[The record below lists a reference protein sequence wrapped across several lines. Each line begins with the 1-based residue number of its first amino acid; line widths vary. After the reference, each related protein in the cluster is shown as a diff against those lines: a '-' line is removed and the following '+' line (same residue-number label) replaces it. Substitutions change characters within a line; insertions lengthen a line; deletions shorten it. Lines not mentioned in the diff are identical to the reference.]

1 MKATDYK
8 KHSEK
13 RQVTEDVPLP
23 SGAVFKMRLAPIQQW
38 TTTGVLPASLAV
50 KMEVVAK
57 SKNATEANEVVLK
70 HFTEQ
75 DFIDSQNV
83 GRRMLAYCSLEPKI
97 FIAKPGEPDRTPA
110 DDEIIPE
117 DILPEDFEAIMKWIW
132 SGGKQGASLAKFSRK
147 PRQSSKPRAH
157 R

>member
-8 KHSEK
+8 KHSQK
-13 RQVTEDVPLP
+13 KQITEDVPLP

-50 KMEVVAK
+50 KMETVAK
-57 SKNATEANEVVLK
+57 AKNAAEANAVVLE

-75 DFIDSQNV
+75 DFIDSQSV
-83 GRRMLAYCSLEPKI
+83 GRRMLEYCCIEPKVY
-97 FIAKPGEPDRTPA
+97 IAKPGEPIRELT
-110 DDEIIPE
+110 DDEILPE

-132 SGGKQGASLAKFSRK
+132 SGGKQGASLAKFSRTS
-147 PRQSSKPRAH
+147 RQPSKPRAH